1 MGKLSARWKTF
12 LAQEKEKT
20 KDMTFRKK
28 LEYFVS
34 YYKVEA
40 FIVLVVLLLIAGGI
54 FAIDNMTNTRILYIA
69 VSDSEANLEQ
79 NLQFAEQFKEYI
91 GNTRRK
97 DKVSVDSNLSVLGTN
112 EDEFNEFYEYH
123 EKSMVLLGAGIVDV
137 YVCEKAYVDFLET
150 YEDIQPIREA
160 LGEELSAKYADRLD
174 GNRAIQIPQK
184 AAEEMGISYEPCYLV
199 YSKSVHY
206 PEVARSFAQFLMEK
220 G

>member
-1 MGKLSARWKTF
+1 MGKLFARWKTF

-20 KDMTFRKK
+20 KDMTPKKK
-28 LEYFVS
+28 LEYFFS

-40 FIVLVVLLLIAGGI
+40 FIVLVVLCLIAGGI

-79 NLQFAEQFKEYI
+79 NLQFAEEFKQYI
-91 GNTRRK
+91 GNNRRK

-112 EDEFNEFYEYH
+112 EDEFSEFYEYH
-123 EKSMVLLGAGIVDV
+123 EKSIVLLGAGIVDV
-137 YVCEKAYVDFLET
+137 YVCEKAYVDFLED
-150 YEDIQPIREA
+150 YEDILPVREA
-160 LGEELSAKYADRLD
+160 LGEELSAKYAASLD
-174 GNRAIQIPQK
+174 GNRALQIPK
-184 AAEEMGISYEPCYLV
+184 AAAEAMGISYEPSYLV
-199 YSKSVHY
+199 FSKSVHY

>member
-1 MGKLSARWKTF
+1 MGKLFARWKTF

-20 KDMTFRKK
+20 RDMTFRKK
-28 LEYFVS
+28 LEYFIG

-40 FIVLVVLLLIAGGI
+40 FIVLVVLALIAGGI
-54 FAIDNMTNTRILYIA
+54 YAVDNMTNTRILYVA
-69 VSDSEANLEQ
+69 VADSEANLEQ
-79 NLQFAEQFKEYI
+79 NLQFAQSFKDYV

-97 DKVSVDSNLSVLGTN
+97 DKVSIDSNLSVLGTN
-112 EDEFNEFYEYH
+112 EDEFSEFYEYH
-123 EKSMVLLGAGIVDV
+123 EKSIVLLGAGIVDV
-137 YVCEKAYVDFLET
+137 YVCEKAYVDFLEE
-150 YEDIQPIREA
+150 YKDVLPIREA

-174 GNRAIQIPQK
+174 GDRAVEIPKK
-184 AAEEMGISYEPCYLV
+184 AAEEMGVSYEPCYLV